1 VAERDGLTD
10 RDVVLAD
17 FASVCMQRPVR
28 QEYLLSYFAWLM
40 ASARCAAT
48 GAASAEQATKILDE
62 VQDKLRRYAIGP
74 NFISH
79 RQFNAFPDS
88 DEALGQNGTAPEL
101 PTGFDDILTAPSGP
115 TLDARM
121 RRFETLALGVFRK
134 WYEHKAKAP
143 NALIHV
149 TCSGYAAPSPA
160 QRFTAEQGWC
170 STSVTHSYHMGCYGA
185 FPAIRTA
192 VGLLGSPILA
202 RPEPK
207 HRVDIVH
214 TEYLSAHVA
223 TLKDEPGDIVDQ
235 TLFGDGFIGYSAY
248 PGDVFRRLPKAP
260 SGLRVLGCHEQ
271 MIANTSDE
279 MTWNL
284 GPHQFD
290 MYLSKNVPLLIRDNV
305 EAFAQRLCAAAGL
318 DFSRV
323 RGQMVYAIHPGGP
336 KILDHTRDVL
346 GISEDKVVHSRRVFY
361 ELGNMSSA
369 TIPHILMEMTKDA
382 AILPGTLIL
391 SMGFGPGLTAT
402 GTVLQKV

>member
-1 VAERDGLTD
+1 MAERDSLTE

-17 FASVCMQRPVR
+17 FASVNLQRPVK

-48 GAASAEQATKILDE
+48 GAASAEEAAKILEE
-62 VQDKLRRYAIGP
+62 VQEKLHRYGIGP

-88 DEALGQNGTAPEL
+88 DEALGQNGTPPEL
-101 PTGFDDILTAPSGP
+101 PVGFDDILTSPNGP
-115 TLDARM
+115 TLDDRM
-121 RRFETLALGVFRK
+121 SRFEALALAVFRR
-134 WYEHKAKAP
+134 WYEHKPKAP
-143 NALIHV
+143 SALIHV

-160 QRFTAEQGWC
+160 QRFMAEKRWY

-202 RPEPK
+202 QPEPK

-248 PGDVFRRLPKAP
+248 PGDVFRRLPKARP
-260 SGLRVLGCHEQ
+260 GLRVLGCHEQ
-271 MIANTSDE
+271 MISNSSDE
-279 MTWNL
+279 MTWKL

-290 MYLSKNVPLLIRDNV
+290 MYLSKDVPLLIRDNV
-305 EAFAQRLCAAAGL
+305 EQFAQRLCAGAGL
-318 DFSRV
+318 DYARV

-346 GISEDKVVHSRRVFY
+346 GIGEDKVAHSRRVFY

-369 TIPHILMEMTKDA
+369 TVPHILMEITKDA
-382 AILPGTLIL
+382 NVAPGTLIM

-402 GTVLQKV
+402 GTVLQKI